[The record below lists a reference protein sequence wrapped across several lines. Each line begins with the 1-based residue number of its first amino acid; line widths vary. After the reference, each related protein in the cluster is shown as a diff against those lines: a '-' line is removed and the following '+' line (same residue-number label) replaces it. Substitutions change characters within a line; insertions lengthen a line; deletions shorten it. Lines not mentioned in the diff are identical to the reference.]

1 MESRWFVLELV
12 ELETGSGRHDS
23 WRQQCHVK
31 IQPPQKSP
39 SPDLALPICYVGLSD
54 LMTYL
59 SSEK

>member
-23 WRQQCHVK
+23 WSQQRHVENH
-31 IQPPQKSP
+31 PPQKSP
-39 SPDLALPICYVGLSD
+39 GPDLALPICYVELSD

-59 SSEK
+59 SPEK

>member
-12 ELETGSGRHDS
+12 ELETGSGRHDGWS
-23 WRQQCHVK
+23 NNDVLK
-31 IQPPQKSP
+31 INHRKRAQAQIWLCLYAMWDYPT
-39 SPDLALPICYVGLSD
+39 